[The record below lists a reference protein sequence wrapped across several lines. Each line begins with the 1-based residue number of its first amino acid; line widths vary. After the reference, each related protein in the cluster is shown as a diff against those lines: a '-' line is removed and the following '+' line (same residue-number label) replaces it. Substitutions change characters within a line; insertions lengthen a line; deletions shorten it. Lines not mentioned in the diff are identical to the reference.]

1 MNAFYENK
9 SSAQCHTELKKLTDS
24 VLTCVDV
31 KLFIKSKEKKRN
43 DSRVLKKIKNLHPS
57 RQFAEESALYC
68 PGNITHLAVER
79 KIKEH
84 LLHIT
89 LIVLDCSLRP
99 LRVLIA
105 LSASLG
111 LTKLTKP

>member
-1 MNAFYENK
+1 MQVGGRER
-9 SSAQCHTELKKLTDS
+9 ERE
-24 VLTCVDV
+24 
-31 KLFIKSKEKKRN
+31 I
-43 DSRVLKKIKNLHPS
+43 
-57 RQFAEESALYC
+57 ALYC
-68 PGNITHLAVER
+68 PRNNKTAISGDRE

-84 LLHIT
+84 LWHFT